1 MIRSMTGFGAAAT
14 EVDGARYVVELRSL
28 NSKYFKA
35 LIRLP
40 EELQG
45 LEAQLEPALAQ
56 RLGRGSVVMTVR
68 FSGSSV
74 GASARINAEAL
85 QGYLAQLRAVA
96 PDELDPARIDLGA
109 ILSLPGV
116 VIAGTGEELLQRA
129 APVLLRL
136 VDEACDKVL
145 AMRSREGRTTLDQ
158 LHEHCRQI
166 ADRLTKVAQRA
177 PVVVEHYQKRLQE
190 RINALLAESGSAIGQ
205 EDLIREV
212 AVYAER
218 SDISEEVS
226 RLQGHL
232 QQFAEILNAEE
243 GEPAGRTLDFLSQE
257 MLREANTIASK
268 CLDIDISREIV
279 QIKGAI
285 DRIKE
290 QVQNVE

>member
-1 MIRSMTGFGAAAT
+1 MIRSMTGFGAAST

-40 EELQG
+40 DELQG
-45 LEAQLEPALAQ
+45 LEAELELELGR
-56 RLGRGSVVMTVR
+56 RLTRGSVVMTVR
-68 FSGSSV
+68 FTDT
-74 GASARINAEAL
+74 SANAAAKINAEAIKR
-85 QGYLAQLRAVA
+85 YVEQLRPVTGG
-96 PDELDPARIDLGA
+96 DGRSTLDVSSL
-109 ILSLPGV
+109 LTLPGV
-116 VIAGTGEELLQRA
+116 VLTGTGEELVERA
-129 APVLLRL
+129 RPVLQQLAA
-136 VDEACDKVL
+136 EACDRVL
-145 AMRSREGRTTLDQ
+145 GMRTREGAN
-158 LHEHCRQI
+158 LHDHLHTHRRQI
-166 ADRLTKVAQRA
+166 ADRLDRIARRA
-177 PVVVEHYQKRLQE
+177 PEVVELYRQRLKD
-190 RINALLAESGSAIGQ
+190 RINALLAESGSGLRE

-218 SDISEEVS
+218 SDITEEVS

-232 QQFAEILNAEE
+232 QQFAEIIDAAD

-268 CLDIDISREIV
+268 CLDVEISREIV
-279 QIKGAI
+279 EVKGDI

>member
-1 MIRSMTGFGAAAT
+1 
-14 EVDGARYVVELRSL
+14 
-28 NSKYFKA
+28 
-35 LIRLP
+35 
-40 EELQG
+40 
-45 LEAQLEPALAQ
+45 
-56 RLGRGSVVMTVR
+56 
-68 FSGSSV
+68 
-74 GASARINAEAL
+74 
-85 QGYLAQLRAVA
+85 
-96 PDELDPARIDLGA
+96 
-109 ILSLPGV
+109 
-116 VIAGTGEELLQRA
+116 
-129 APVLLRL
+129 
-136 VDEACDKVL
+136 
-145 AMRSREGRTTLDQ
+145 MRSREGRTTHDQ

-177 PVVVEHYQKRLQE
+177 PVVVEHYQQRLQE

-232 QQFAEILNAEE
+232 QQFAEILNAEK